1 MIYAIETTGFGKR
14 TRYAIKAVD
23 ERGTIPV
30 NYVTYRTEA
39 DARAAAE
46 LLGLQITAVGDIW
59 QLLHAVRKAVQP

>member
-39 DARAAAE
+39 ACWAAAE
-46 LLGLQITAVGDIW
+46 LLGLKITAVGDIW
-59 QLLHAVRKAVQP
+59 QLLHAVREAVQP

>member
-46 LLGLQITAVGDIW
+46 RLGLKIAAVGDIW
-59 QLLHAVRKAVQP
+59 QLLHVVREAMQP

>member
-23 ERGTIPV
+23 ERGTIPI
-30 NYVTYRTEA
+30 NYVTYRTEE

-46 LLGLQITAVGDIW
+46 LLGLKIAAAGDIW
-59 QLLHAVRKAVQP
+59 QLLHAARRAVQP